1 MRSFKIRIEERAL
14 DDIQQGF
21 DYYEQVQNG
30 LGVRFN
36 NAIFQAFD
44 TLRRN
49 PYYQVRYDKFRCLLV
64 KRFPYMIHYEVNE
77 TDQVI
82 DVFAVINTNLDP
94 KANWLV

>member
-44 TLRRN
+44 TPRRN
-49 PYYQVRYDKFRCLLV
+49 PYYQVRYDKFRCFLV
-64 KRFPYMIHYEVNE
+64 KKFPYLIHYEVNE
-77 TDQVI
+77 ADQVI
-82 DVFAVINTNLDP
+82 DVFAVINTYLDP
-94 KANWLV
+94 QENWLK